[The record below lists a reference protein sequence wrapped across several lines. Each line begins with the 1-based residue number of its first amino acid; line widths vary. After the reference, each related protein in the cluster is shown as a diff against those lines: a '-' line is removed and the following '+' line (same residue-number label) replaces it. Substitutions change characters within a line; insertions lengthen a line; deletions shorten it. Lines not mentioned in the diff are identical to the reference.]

1 MTFSPF
7 EQFELNIFSLSILN
21 LKSIGI
27 DLSITNLTITLIF
40 IIFVLINLISLSIY
54 HAKIYPSRWQSVI
67 ELIYKFVQS
76 LIKEQ
81 IGNKGQ
87 RFFPLI
93 FIVFFLILS
102 LNLIGLLPFSFTVS
116 AQIAIT
122 FSLALSFFIGLI
134 IIGFIEQGISFL
146 KIFVPSGIP
155 NWLLPLLV
163 LIEIMS
169 FFLRPL
175 SLSIRLFA
183 NMLAGHVLLHII
195 AGAVLVALAKN
206 ILISF
211 VPWLFIII
219 FLILEIGIA
228 FLQAY
233 VFSILL
239 CIYLHD
245 SIYGH

>member
-1 MTFSPF
+1 
-7 EQFELNIFSLSILN
+7 L
-21 LKSIGI
+21 G
-27 DLSITNLTITLIF
+27 
-40 IIFVLINLISLSIY
+40 
-54 HAKIYPSRWQSVI
+54 
-67 ELIYKFVQS
+67 

-81 IGNKGQ
+81 TGLRGINY
-87 RFFPLI
+87 FPLI
-93 FIVFFLILS
+93 FNVFILILC
-102 LNLIGLLPFSFTVS
+102 LNLLGLVPFNFTVT
-116 AQIAIT
+116 AQIAVT
-122 FSLALSFFIGLI
+122 FTMALSFFIGFI
-134 IIGFIEQGISFL
+134 IIGFKEQGLLFL

-195 AGAVLVALAKN
+195 AGAVIVALLTN
-206 ILISF
+206 FLIAF
-211 VPWLFIII
+211 VPWLFIIV
-219 FLILEIGIA
+219 FLVLEIGIA

>member
-1 MTFSPF
+1 MIYSPF
-7 EQFELNIFSLSILN
+7 EQFELNVYFFSFLNIKSLSI
-21 LKSIGI
+21 
-27 DLSITNLTITLIF
+27 DFSITNSFLTLLFVLLLLVLLLIF
-40 IIFVLINLISLSIY
+40 TNYNTKFFTNGLNL
-54 HAKIYPSRWQSVI
+54 VF
-67 ELIYKFVQS
+67 ELIYKFI
-76 LIKEQ
+76 LLLLKEQ
-81 IGNKGQ
+81 TGIKGLKY
-87 RFFPLI
+87 FPLI
-93 FIVFFLILS
+93 FNVFMLIL
-102 LNLIGLLPFSFTVS
+102 LMNLLGLFPYNFTIS
-116 AQIAIT
+116 AQIAVT
-122 FSLALSFFIGLI
+122 FTLALSFFIGFIL
-134 IIGFIEQGISFL
+134 IGFNQQGVSFL

-195 AGAVLVALAKN
+195 AGAVIVALAFN
-206 ILISF
+206 LFISF
-211 VPWLFIII
+211 IPWLFIIV
-219 FLILEIGIA
+219 FLILELGIA

>member
-1 MTFSPF
+1 MIFSPF
-7 EQFELNIFSLSILN
+7 EQFELNIYILGF
-21 LKSIGI
+21 LHSKTLGF
-27 DLSITNLTITLIF
+27 DFSITNLSLTLF
-40 IIFVLINLISLSIY
+40 FVLCILGIYLFLINYKSNFIADRWNSI
-54 HAKIYPSRWQSVI
+54 I
-67 ELIYKFVQS
+67 ELIYSFI
-76 LIKEQ
+76 LGILKEQ
-81 IGNKGQ
+81 TGLRGVNYL
-87 RFFPLI
+87 PLI
-93 FIVFFLILS
+93 FNVFLLIVS
-102 LNLIGLLPFSFTVS
+102 LNLIGLIPFNFTVT

-122 FSLALSFFIGLI
+122 FTLALSFFIGFIL
-134 IIGFIEQGISFL
+134 IGFKEQGISFL

-155 NWLLPLLV
+155 NWLLPLLI

-169 FFLRPL
+169 FLLRPL

-195 AGAVLVALAKN
+195 AGAVIVALAVN
-206 ILISF
+206 FIIAF
-211 VPWLFIII
+211 VPWLFIIV
-219 FLILEIGIA
+219 FLVLELGIA

>member
-1 MTFSPF
+1 MNSPF
-7 EQFELNIFSLSILN
+7 EQFELNTFSLSILY
-21 LKSIGI
+21 LKNIGI
-27 DLSITNLTITLIF
+27 DISITNLTITLLF
-40 IIFVLINLISLSIY
+40 VIFVLINLISLFLYNARIL
-54 HAKIYPSRWQSVI
+54 PSRWQSII
-67 ELIYKFVQS
+67 ELVYKFVQS

-81 IGNKGQ
+81 IGSKGQ
-87 RFFPLI
+87 QYFPLI
-93 FIVFFLILS
+93 FIVFILILS
-102 LNLIGLLPFSFTVS
+102 LNLIGLLPFSFTVT

-134 IIGFIEQGISFL
+134 LIGFKEQGISFL

-195 AGAVLVALAKN
+195 AGAVIIALFKN

-211 VPWLFIII
+211 IPWLFIIV
-219 FLILEIGIA
+219 FLVLELGIA

>member
-1 MTFSPF
+1 MIYSPF
-7 EQFELNIFSLSILN
+7 EQFELNIYSLKILYFKN
-21 LKSIGI
+21 IGI
-27 DLSITNLTITLIF
+27 DLSITNLTITLLFVITILIGF
-40 IIFVLINLISLSIY
+40 LGLIIY
-54 HAKIYPSRWQSVI
+54 DAKICPNRWQVI
-67 ELIYKFVQS
+67 LEIIYKFIQG

-81 IGNKGQ
+81 IGNKGINY
-87 RFFPLI
+87 FPLI
-93 FIVFFLILS
+93 FTVFLSILS
-102 LNLIGLLPFSFTVS
+102 LNLIGLLPFSFTVT

-122 FSLALSFFIGLI
+122 FTLALSFFIGLI
-134 IIGFIEQGISFL
+134 LIGFNEQKISFL

-163 LIEIMS
+163 VIEIMS

-195 AGAVLVALAKN
+195 AGAVIVALATSFLLA
-206 ILISF
+206 IL
-211 VPWLFIII
+211 PWFFIIV
-219 FLILEIGIA
+219 FLVLEIGIG